1 MKIRIEG
8 REYPVVDHRS
18 GAKLLH
24 LVELREHTRTLLEEP
39 LGMGRLDELARQ
51 ARELVAGIK
60 AAERDY
66 AAARDDGAGPVQ
78 LEELAGRVRALKGAQ
93 ADDGLLGLA
102 IVVFLSRRAAGDRV
116 TFAQATTVDVG
127 QIDYVEEPGDAQVV
141 APDEGEQ
148 GDPFGPEAPDPTA
161 PGEPVP
167 ASPGTPGDVLVPPK
181 ARKVAGKVAASRGG
195 RSTTSRSR

>member
-148 GDPFGPEAPDPTA
+148 GDPFGPEAPDPTVPVGA
-161 PGEPVP
+161 PAP
-167 ASPGTPGDVLVPPK
+167 ASPETPGGAHARPVR
-181 ARKVAGKVAASRGG
+181 ARKTAASRGG
-195 RSTTSRSR
+195 RSTTSGSR